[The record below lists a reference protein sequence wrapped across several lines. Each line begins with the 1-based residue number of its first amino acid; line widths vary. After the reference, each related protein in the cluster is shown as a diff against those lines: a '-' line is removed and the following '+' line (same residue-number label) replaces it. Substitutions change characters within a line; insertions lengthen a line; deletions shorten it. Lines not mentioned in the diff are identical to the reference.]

1 MTRALLDPGRII
13 ALAHG
18 ANPASWGRRMSPN
31 YPALVTDF
39 LALLESRQIPFVIVG
54 GIALLQHVPAR
65 NTEEIDLILSARAS
79 MTSRSWPFASA
90 RRCSPPAS
98 SPN

>member
-1 MTRALLDPGRII
+1 MQCLPAAAQFPEMTRALLYPGRII

-39 LALLESRQIPFVIVG
+39 LALLESREIPFVIVG

-65 NTEEIDLILSARAS
+65 KP
-79 MTSRSWPFASA
+79 MTCLGSRV
-90 RRCSPPAS
+90 RR
-98 SPN
+98 